1 MEEKTAADTPDTSP
15 EVVVDSEA
23 KPGADKV
30 LVFICLALWLGALIV
45 LFVRAPGMRINWQL
59 GNLKQALDTASEDDA
74 EGAIAALVELAE
86 STPVVD
92 QIREELEEGAQFDP
106 YRQDKILFRIAL
118 VQVAQRIPGE
128 EAFEAIRVAT
138 QDPDPRVR
146 RFSYVAL
153 RGRVAA
159 GLCERREAA
168 VAIMDGANHEMDLV
182 GRVVAIQQVA
192 DLDALP
198 EKLETRLLGAWPFI
212 AGLRDARL
220 GGEETPSFVL
230 RKASLDGFKALVGD
244 DAEFDYDPSAE
255 LEARDAQLE
264 ALEAWFDAH
273 GGTRPEGAP
282 NHADW
287 KASLTQT
294 NTDPQPSV
302 EDEQGQ

>member
-1 MEEKTAADTPDTSP
+1 MEEKIAAETPDASP
-15 EVVVDSEA
+15 EVVIDSEA
-23 KPGADKV
+23 KPGVDKL
-30 LVFICLALWLGALIV
+30 LVAICLALWLGALIV

-59 GNLKQALDTASEDDA
+59 GNLKQALDTANEDDA
-74 EGAIAALVELAE
+74 EAAIAALVELAE
-86 STPVVD
+86 SNDVVG

-118 VQVAQRIPGE
+118 VQVAQRISGE
-128 EAFEAIRVAT
+128 EAFESICVAT
-138 QDPDPRVR
+138 KDPDPRVR

-153 RGRVAA
+153 RGRVTDE
-159 GLCERREAA
+159 LCERRDAA
-168 VAIMDGANHEMDLV
+168 VAIMEGANHETDLV

-198 EKLETRLLGAWPFI
+198 EKLETRLLGAWPFVE
-212 AGLRDARL
+212 GLRGARV
-220 GGEETPSFVL
+220 GGKETPSYIL

-244 DAEFDYDPSAE
+244 DVEFDYDPGAD

-273 GGTRPEGAP
+273 GGTRPEGATS
-282 NHADW
+282 HADW

-294 NTDPQPSV
+294 NTDPQPPV